1 MFLWQQATEVYAE
14 DFGDEDFKDIDHVTD
29 IPIPTDPDTYASA
42 KSKPG
47 SKQADNNVAACRGHA
62 RLGSFPNINT
72 DPNFAYL
79 AHRDEISASVDAAL
93 KFAKVTL
100 PKDKARSRVLTDD
113 KDKRAGFGSARAIF
127 EDEVRK
133 RALVADSPTSK
144 PGVYR
149 ELLAPEKEV
158 YEQLLSHIGRGHRN
172 TFVFYPSERDYRWTR
187 CLPCTSSL
195 TRINCPSSLA
205 HTSLPGMVWRTW
217 TMEMARACC
226 TILRRRY

>member
-1 MFLWQQATEVYAE
+1 MHGMFLWQQATEVYAE

-29 IPIPTDPDTYASA
+29 IPIPADPDTYASA
-42 KSKPG
+42 KSKAG
-47 SKQADNNVAACRGHA
+47 SKQAANNVAVCRGHA

-172 TFVFYPSERDYRWTR
+172 TFVFYPSGSDCRWTR
-187 CLPCTSSL
+187 CLQWKCFK
-195 TRINCPSSLA
+195 TRITSHSLLDRMN
-205 HTSLPGMVWRTW
+205 LP
-217 TMEMARACC
+217 
-226 TILRRRY
+226 